1 MQEATFERARRLL
14 YPIRLREWYCLR
26 CSSSTSSM
34 RKIIVSIATS
44 ADGFIA
50 RKDGG
55 IDWLEDPRYKGPYG
69 MIKFFKSIDTILW
82 GRKTYDLM
90 FKFAKE
96 GKHGP

>member
-1 MQEATFERARRLL
+1 
-14 YPIRLREWYCLR
+14 
-26 CSSSTSSM
+26 M

-82 GRKTYDLM
+82 GRKTYDWALNYW
-90 FKFAKE
+90 KKQAVQ
-96 GKHGP
+96 GGVVGGIIGSILDGD